1 MVRGSARRTGS
12 GAVSRKF
19 VRAGQRCRHC
29 GRDGL
34 RWRRRGLCWRCYL
47 RPEVRGRYSVWFNDA
62 YDLEIGIDFLGPGAR
77 CPGPLP
83 CGPGDPERLL
93 ALALRADAGQQLW
106 PADRL
111 DPGVLERLMRLA
123 GMGPANGTG
132 NGAGNGGG
140 PHGAGGGPHGAGGG
154 ASNGAANGKAHRR
167 KGGG

>member
-1 MVRGSARRTGS
+1 
-12 GAVSRKF
+12 VSRKF

-29 GRDGL
+29 GRAGL

-62 YDLEIGIDFLGPGAR
+62 YDLEIGIDFLGPGAP

-83 CGPGDPERLL
+83 DDPGSAARLL

-106 PADRL
+106 PADKL
-111 DPGVLERLMRLA
+111 DPAVLERLMRLA
-123 GMGPANGTG
+123 GIGPANG
-132 NGAGNGGG
+132 ARNGGG

-154 ASNGAANGKAHRR
+154 PANGKAHRR
-167 KGGG
+167 KGGGRA